1 MTRVSKEPHTG
12 LIATEIQCIELTD
25 VMMLESFT
33 FNSTLFSEKNF
44 TYFTLYMQ

>member
-1 MTRVSKEPHTG
+1 MTRVSKDTHTG
-12 LIATEIQCIELTD
+12 LIATEIQGIELSD
-25 VMMLESFT
+25 VMMLQSFT